1 MLKYNQECTPKK
13 LIIRR
18 RQPMDTL
25 SETIS
30 RSIIHSKPAIII
42 ANKSTCLTIS
52 LKNHHG
58 RLISYVGEVF
68 ICQVLDTHLGRGAK
82 DGQND

>member
-1 MLKYNQECTPKK
+1 MGVLFVLQINF
-13 LIIRR
+13 
-18 RQPMDTL
+18 
-25 SETIS
+25 
-30 RSIIHSKPAIII
+30 
-42 ANKSTCLTIS
+42 LTIS

-68 ICQVLDTHLGRGAK
+68 ICQVLDTHLGTGAK